1 MSFSENV
8 VVTETSYQ
16 MLEEGEGLTSF
27 NVDRS
32 ANVSV
37 EKKYNESFQDVYF
50 LRIRERNFWSTLVL
64 IAVHV
69 LESKVLTRK
78 GTTFG

>member
-1 MSFSENV
+1 MSFRENV

-32 ANVSV
+32 ATVSV

-50 LRIRERNFWSTLVL
+50 IRIRERNF
-64 IAVHV
+64 
-69 LESKVLTRK
+69 
-78 GTTFG
+78 

>member
-1 MSFSENV
+1 MARKRHSCGHSTMSFSENV

-27 NVDRS
+27 SVDRT

-50 LRIRERNFWSTLVL
+50 LRIRERNFFSF
-64 IAVHV
+64 
-69 LESKVLTRK
+69 S
-78 GTTFG
+78 

>member
-1 MSFSENV
+1 MAGKRHSCGHSTMSFSENV

-27 NVDRS
+27 NGDRS

-50 LRIRERNFWSTLVL
+50 LRIRERNF
-64 IAVHV
+64 
-69 LESKVLTRK
+69 
-78 GTTFG
+78 

>member
-1 MSFSENV
+1 MSFRENV

-32 ANVSV
+32 ATVSV

-50 LRIRERNFWSTLVL
+50 LRIRERNFCINSRSHSRSRPR
-64 IAVHV
+64 I
-69 LESKVLTRK
+69 
-78 GTTFG
+78 

>member
-1 MSFSENV
+1 MSFRENV

-32 ANVSV
+32 ATVSV

-50 LRIRERNFWSTLVL
+50 LRTRERNF
-64 IAVHV
+64 
-69 LESKVLTRK
+69 
-78 GTTFG
+78 

>member
-1 MSFSENV
+1 M
-8 VVTETSYQ
+8 TETSYQ

-32 ANVSV
+32 ATVSV

-50 LRIRERNFWSTLVL
+50 LRIRERNF
-64 IAVHV
+64 
-69 LESKVLTRK
+69 
-78 GTTFG
+78 